1 MPIRKIQQEPAN
13 PWKEEPAPAAEAMV
27 AHLIKEDQ
35 HGN

>member
-27 AHLIKEDQ
+27 ALFR
-35 HGN
+35 